1 MEKPSDR
8 IVLALDLDRIEQ
20 ALLYMLEIGDSVG
33 LFKIG
38 LQMLTNAGPAVFSQI
53 LKKHSNAKFFY
64 DAKFHDTPTSVEA
77 ASRNSA
83 LVAGIEFFS
92 VHASA
97 GKEAMRRAAA
107 ACEGAKPVAITVLT
121 SLSDDDCRET
131 YGGDRRTVVRRFAA
145 WAAECEFAGI
155 VCSPLELD
163 YLRDHPLRTPKGR
176 RLLKM
181 VPGIRPEWARTND
194 QKTTATPFE
203 AIRDGA
209 DYLIIGRPIT
219 NPPSAIGSPL
229 AAVHAIAQEIERGLA
244 ETSRRPG

>member
-1 MEKPSDR
+1 MERPSDR
-8 IVLALDLDRIEQ
+8 IVLALDVDRIEQ
-20 ALLYMLEIGDSVG
+20 ALIFALEIGDAVG

-38 LQMLTNAGPAVFSQI
+38 LQMLTNAGPGVFSQI
-53 LKKHSNAKFFY
+53 LKKHSKAKFFY
-64 DAKFHDTPTSVEA
+64 DAKFHDIPRSVEA
-77 ASRNSA
+77 ASKNSA
-83 LVAGIEFFS
+83 QVAGIEFFS

-97 GKEAMRRAAA
+97 GREAMRRASA

-121 SLSDDDCRET
+121 SLSDEDCRET
-131 YGGDRRTVVRRFAA
+131 YGAERRTVVRRFAA
-145 WAAECEFAGI
+145 WAAESNFAGI
-155 VCSPLELD
+155 VCSPLELS
-163 YLRDHPLRTPKGR
+163 YLRDQPLETPDGR

-181 VPGIRPEWARTND
+181 VPGIRPEWARSND

-219 NPPSAIGSPL
+219 NPPPAIGSPL

-244 ETSRRPG
+244 ARPL

>member
-1 MEKPSDR
+1 MDKPSDR
-8 IVLALDLDRIEQ
+8 IVLALDVDRIEE
-20 ALLYMLEIGDSVG
+20 ALVLMLEIGDSVG

-83 LVAGIEFFS
+83 QVAGIEFFS

-107 ACEGAKPVAITVLT
+107 SCEGAKPIAITVLT
-121 SLSDDDCRET
+121 SLSDEDCQET
-131 YGGDRRTVVRRFAA
+131 YGADRRTVVRRFAT

-155 VCSPLELD
+155 VCSPHELEF
-163 YLRDHPLRTPKGR
+163 LRDHPLRTPRGK

-181 VPGIRPEWARTND
+181 VPGIRPEWARSHD

-219 NPPSAIGSPL
+219 NPPSAVGSPL
-229 AAVHAIAQEIERGLA
+229 AAVHNIAQEIERGLA
-244 ETSRRPG
+244 ERPKSS